1 MVRRFLW
8 PAMIFVVTRGQR
20 FLSIQKSTGAGRLWQ
35 FFGEGTLSRPLHVH
49 LQGEGAA
56 WAWAG
61 ATPPKPAIFL
71 VPDQQRLA
79 AFEQNWKTLFPELPL
94 GVMPELPLGEEM
106 GRHALWLTRG
116 EIFRE
121 WRERGGPLLLTPG
134 SFMTPYRIPDAYLKL
149 RRGEEFPMPRLLSWL
164 DSVGNSRVDYVAA
177 PGEHALRG
185 CVVDLY
191 TSSQSL
197 PVRVEYFDDTVES
210 LRFFSPRDQC
220 SISEVEEV
228 LLSGSPREEGP
239 SFSEGSSFMASS
251 LPPGTP
257 VVFFDPR
264 SLERQAQTYR
274 WLWESFEETKRLPPL
289 PSWEEFLGSLSGI
302 FSLFVRNTP
311 FPEDREISL
320 YEIPSFGGRFEKAR
334 SYVETLKREGYG
346 VTLCSAHPEILS
358 WGEGMNLDLLR
369 KPLTGGFVDRQA
381 RRVFLSDAEM
391 VGITGMGLE
400 DRSRFAASPSEGDA
414 GFSEGEYL
422 IHEDYGIGCY
432 RGVEELPGDLGPQEY
447 LVLEFAGEKRL
458 YVPFTQMYK
467 ISSYSGYADEKVVL
481 DSLGGRRWKKSL
493 REAREKAKEVAQ
505 ELFKAYV
512 VRERV
517 EGYAFSPDGDILR
530 RFIATFPYRETGDQL
545 RAQEEIRQ
553 DMERPVPMDRLLV
566 GDVGFGKTEV
576 AFRAAVKAVESGK
589 QVAILVPTTLLAQ
602 QHLESFR
609 ERLGD
614 LPLRVGAL
622 SRFVPSGEKRD
633 LLKDLQEG
641 SLDVIVGTHK
651 MLSREVAFKDLG
663 LLVVDEE
670 HRFGVAQK
678 EHFRWLLPQVDILS
692 LSATPIPRTLHLS
705 LGGLRDISEMNTP
718 PQNRSP
724 VIHVVSPWRD
734 DLVVRAI
741 RKEISRGGQIF
752 FVHNRVR
759 SILKRAGEIQRL
771 VPEAR
776 VDVAHGRL
784 PERVLETKME
794 NFSSGKMD
802 VLVCTSIV
810 ESGLD
815 IPGANTLMVDQAQ
828 AMGLAQLYQLKGRV
842 GRRSEQAFAYFFYPG
857 DVPLSRE
864 ALDRL
869 EALGEY
875 NVFGGGARLARR
887 DLEIRGSGE
896 LLGIAQHGHIKKVGF
911 QTYCSFLEKEVLA
924 LRSPKA
930 EQNLLCNIRL
940 PLGFP
945 GHYVPQSA
953 LRVALYRRAS
963 RIEDMDSLRDFAREL
978 RDRFGPLPEE
988 AVRFLF
994 SLEFRILAPFRG
1006 VEKIYCE
1013 ASRTEVKGSGLERL
1027 FSFRSGWMVRRGGAS
1042 AEGPGGHKGL
1052 QDLLHILRSSQ
1063 EEPPKEYQAV

>member
-1 MVRRFLW
+1 
-8 PAMIFVVTRGQR
+8 MIFLSTRRQS
-20 FLSIQKSTGAGRLWQ
+20 FLSIQQNSGAGRLWQ
-35 FFGEGTLSRPLHVH
+35 FLGEERLSRPLHIH

-56 WAWAG
+56 WAWVG
-61 ATPPKPAIFL
+61 AESPKPPIFL
-71 VPDQQRLA
+71 VPDQQRLG
-79 AFEQNWKTLFPELPL
+79 AFEQNWKALFPEFSLRVL
-94 GVMPELPLGEEM
+94 PELPLGEEA
-106 GRHALWLTRG
+106 GRHAFWLARG

-121 WRERGGPLLLTPG
+121 WRERGGALLLTPG
-134 SFMTPYRIPDAYLKL
+134 SFMAPYRIPDSYRRL
-149 RRGEEFPMPRLLSWL
+149 RKGEIFPMPELLAWL
-164 DSVGNSRVDYVAA
+164 RSVGSSRVDYVAA

-197 PVRVEYFDDTVES
+197 PVRVEYFDDLVES
-210 LRFFSPRDQC
+210 LRLFSPRDQC
-220 SISEVEEV
+220 SLSEVEDV
-228 LLSGSPREEGP
+228 LLSGCPREGEF
-239 SFSEGSSFMASS
+239 SFSEGASFLFDS
-251 LPPGTP
+251 LPEGTP
-257 VVFFDPR
+257 LVFFDPQA
-264 SLERQAQTYR
+264 LEKQAQTYR

-289 PSWEEFLGSLSGI
+289 LSWEELLGSLHGMTPLYVRTTHFPDARESGI
-302 FSLFVRNTP
+302 YHV
-311 FPEDREISL
+311 
-320 YEIPSFGGRFEKAR
+320 PSFGGRFEKAQ
-334 SYVETLKREGYG
+334 SYVGALKKESYG
-346 VTLCSAHPEILS
+346 ITLCSVHPEILS
-358 WGEGMNLDLLR
+358 WGKRMNLDILE

-400 DRSRFAASPSEGDA
+400 EPPRLAASPSEGEA
-414 GFSEGEYL
+414 GFVAGEYV
-422 IHEDYGIGCY
+422 IHEDYGVGCY
-432 RGVEELPGDLGPQEY
+432 RGVEELPGDFGPQEY

-458 YVPFTQMYK
+458 YVPFTQIYK
-467 ISSYSGYADEKVVL
+467 ITPYSGYADEKIAL

-493 REAREKAKEVAQ
+493 REAREKAKEVAR
-505 ELFKAYV
+505 ELLKAYV
-512 VRERV
+512 ARERT
-517 EGYAFSPDGDILR
+517 GGHAFSPDGDILR
-530 RFIATFPYRETGDQL
+530 RFAATFPYRETEDQL
-545 RAQEEIRQ
+545 RALEEIRR

-589 QVAILVPTTLLAQ
+589 QVALLVPTTLLAQ

-614 LPLRVGAL
+614 LPLRVAAL
-622 SRFVPSGEKRD
+622 SRFVTPAEKRSILED
-633 LLKDLQEG
+633 LREG
-641 SLDVIVGTHK
+641 SLDVLIGTHK
-651 MLSREVAFKDLG
+651 MLSRDVQFKDLG

-718 PQNRSP
+718 PRNRSP

-734 DLVVRAI
+734 DLVARAI

-759 SILKRAGEIQRL
+759 SILKRAAEIRRL
-771 VPEAR
+771 VPEASI
-776 VDVAHGRL
+776 DVAHGRL

-794 NFSSGKMD
+794 NFSSGKVD

-857 DVPLSRE
+857 ETPLSKE

-896 LLGIAQHGHIKKVGF
+896 LLGIAQHGHIKKIGF
-911 QTYCSFLEKEVLA
+911 QMYCTFLEKEVLA
-924 LRSPKA
+924 LRSPEK
-930 EQNLLCNIRL
+930 ERELLCTIRL
-940 PLGFP
+940 PLGIP

-953 LRVALYRRAS
+953 LRVALYRRGS
-963 RIEDMDSLRDFAREL
+963 RIEDMDALRSFAGEL

-988 AVRFLF
+988 VQRFLF
-994 SLEFRILAPFRG
+994 SLEFRILAPSKG
-1006 VEKIYCE
+1006 VAKIYCE
-1013 ASRTEVKGSGLERL
+1013 VSRTEVEGIDLEKL
-1027 FSFRSGWMVRRGGAS
+1027 FSFRPGWIVRRGGS
-1042 AEGPGGHKGL
+1042 FAEGPGGHKGL
-1052 QDLLHILRSSQ
+1052 LDLLHLLRSS
-1063 EEPPKEYQAV
+1063 EEEISRESRAV

>member
-1 MVRRFLW
+1 
-8 PAMIFVVTRGQR
+8 
-20 FLSIQKSTGAGRLWQ
+20 LSIHKNTGAGRLWQ
-35 FFGEGTLSRPLHVH
+35 FFPEGALSGSLHIR
-49 LQGEGAA
+49 LQGEVAA
-56 WAWAG
+56 WVWA
-61 ATPPKPAIFL
+61 AANFPRPAIFL
-71 VPDQQRLA
+71 VSDQQHLT
-79 AFEQNWKTLFPELPL
+79 AFEQNWKSLFPELL
-94 GVMPELPLGEEM
+94 LAVMPELPLGEEM
-106 GRHALWLTRG
+106 GRHAFWLTRG
-116 EIFRE
+116 EIFRV
-121 WRERGGPLLLTPG
+121 WRERGGALLLTPG
-134 SFMTPYRIPDAYLKL
+134 SFMAPYRIPDAYLKL
-149 RRGEEFPMPRLLSWL
+149 RRGEVLPMPQLLAWL
-164 DSVGNSRVDYVAA
+164 DLVGSSRVDYVAS

-197 PVRVEYFDDTVES
+197 PVRVEYFDDLVES

-220 SISEVEEV
+220 SLSEVEEV
-228 LLSGSPREEGP
+228 MLSGSPQEEGA

-257 VVFFDPR
+257 LVFFDPR
-264 SLERQAQTYR
+264 ALERQAQTYR
-274 WLWESFEETKRLPPL
+274 WLWESFEESKRLPPL
-289 PSWEEFLGSLSGI
+289 PSWEELLGSLSRV
-302 FSLFVRNTP
+302 LPLYVRSTP
-311 FPEDREISL
+311 FPEDRESFL
-320 YEIPSFGGRFEKAR
+320 YPVPPFGGRFEKAQ
-334 SYVETLKREGYG
+334 SYVEALKREGYSI
-346 VTLCSAHPEILS
+346 TLCSAHPEILS
-358 WGEGMNLDLLR
+358 WGEKMELLLVE
-369 KPLTGGFVDRQA
+369 KPLTGGFVDKQT
-381 RRVFLSDAEM
+381 RRIFLSDAEM

-400 DRSRFAASPSEGDA
+400 SHHRFAASPSEGDA

-432 RGVEELPGDLGPQEY
+432 RGVEELPGDCGPQEY
-447 LVLEFAGEKRL
+447 LVLEFADEKRL
-458 YVPFTQMYK
+458 YLPFTQMYK
-467 ISSYSGYADEKVVL
+467 ISPYSGYADERVVL

-505 ELFKAYV
+505 ELLKAYV
-512 VRERV
+512 ARERV
-517 EGYAFSPDGDILR
+517 GGYPFSPDGDILR
-530 RFIATFPYRETGDQL
+530 RFTATFPYRETEDQL

-589 QVAILVPTTLLAQ
+589 QVALLVPTTLLAQ

-614 LPLRVGAL
+614 LPIRVGAL
-622 SRFVPSGEKRD
+622 SRFVTPAEKRALLED
-633 LLKDLQEG
+633 LREG
-641 SLDVIVGTHK
+641 ALDVLIGTHK
-651 MLSREVAFKDLG
+651 MLSREVAFRDLG

-734 DLVVRAI
+734 DLVVRGI

-759 SILKRAGEIQRL
+759 SILKRAGEIRRL

-784 PERVLETKME
+784 HERVLETKME
-794 NFSSGKMD
+794 DFSSGKVD

-815 IPGANTLMVDQAQ
+815 IPGANTLMVDHAQ

-857 DVPLSRE
+857 DLPLSRE

-887 DLEIRGSGE
+887 DLETRGSGE

-911 QTYCSFLEKEVLA
+911 QMYCTFLEKEVLA
-924 LRSPKA
+924 LRSAK
-930 EQNLLCNIRL
+930 EERELLCTIRL

-963 RIEDMDSLRDFAREL
+963 RIEHMDALRGFAREL

-988 AVRFLF
+988 TVRFLF
-994 SLEFRILAPFRG
+994 SLEFRILAPLRG
-1006 VEKIYCE
+1006 VAKIYCE
-1013 ASRTEVKGSGLERL
+1013 VSRTEVTGCGLERL
-1027 FSFRSGWMVRRGGAS
+1027 FSGRSGWMVRRGGS
-1042 AEGPGGHKGL
+1042 CAEGPGGDKGL
-1052 QDLLHILRSSQ
+1052 RALLEILRSS
-1063 EEPPKEYQAV
+1063 EEQPSKESQAV